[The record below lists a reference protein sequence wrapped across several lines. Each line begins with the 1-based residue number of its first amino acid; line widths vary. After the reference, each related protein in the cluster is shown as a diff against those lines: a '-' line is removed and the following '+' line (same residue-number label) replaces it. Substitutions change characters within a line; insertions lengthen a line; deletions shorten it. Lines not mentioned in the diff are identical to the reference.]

1 MTTVICDNRPAG
13 TVTIKVLRGTGIDLA
28 GMQARLDAMEQAIAE
43 VVTTA
48 LPTGT
53 DGDLLIWQDGQ
64 WTATDTLPLG

>member
-1 MTTVICDNRPAG
+1 MTAVSVTRVDG

-28 GMQARLDAMEQAIAE
+28 GMQARLDAMEQAIAG

-48 LPTGT
+48 LPTGNN
-53 DGDLLIWQDGQ
+53 GDLLIWQDGQ